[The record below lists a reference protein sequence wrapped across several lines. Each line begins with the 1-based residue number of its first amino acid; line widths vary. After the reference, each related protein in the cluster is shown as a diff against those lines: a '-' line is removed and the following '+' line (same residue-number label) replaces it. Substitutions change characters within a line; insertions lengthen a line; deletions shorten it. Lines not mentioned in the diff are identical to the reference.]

1 MEQQIQ
7 DLVSSIKKEG
17 IDEAKK
23 QADEI
28 LKAARSDADRLI
40 ADAKKQSEKLIADAE
55 SECALREKSSKAA
68 IEQAAR
74 DVSLSLKKSIS
85 DELEKILSADIAAAM
100 DSALL
105 SKLVAEAVKAGF
117 SNAVVE
123 VGGKDAAAVV
133 KSLSGQFAAELKAG
147 LVLKAGSAAD
157 SGIKVTA
164 SDGSGYFDLSAE
176 ECTKLLRPY
185 LSSSLKEYIG
195 L

>member
-28 LKAARSDADRLI
+28 LKTARAEADRLI

-55 SECALREKSSKAA
+55 SGCVLREKSSKAA

-74 DVSLSLKKSIS
+74 DVSLSLRKSIN
-85 DELEKILSADIAAAM
+85 DELERILSADIAKSM
-100 DSALL
+100 DAALL

-117 SNAVVE
+117 SDAVVE
-123 VGGKDAAAVV
+123 VGGADAAAIV
-133 KSLSGQFAAELKAG
+133 KSLSGQFAAELKSG
-147 LVLKAGSAAD
+147 LVLKAGSASD

-164 SDGSGYFDLSAE
+164 SDGSGYIDLSAE

-185 LSSSLKEYIG
+185 LSSALKEYIG